1 MHTTGAMSFDA
12 IAVGARWRSPGR
24 TMTEAELVQSC
35 MTSGDWH
42 PIHADAEFAAS
53 TPMGQRIF
61 QGTWGVHVALGM
73 ATPFPPLGDL
83 VVGALGLSEWRYEAP
98 LRVGDT
104 VHVEVE
110 IAGKRRTGS
119 GERGILERRIRL
131 VRHDGTVVQ
140 QGVATNMVKAP
151 RAAAAEGTA

>member
-1 MHTTGAMSFDA
+1 MRTTDAMSFDA
-12 IAVGARWRSPGR
+12 IAVGAQWRSPGR
-24 TMTEAELVQSC
+24 TVTEADLVQSC

-61 QGTWGVHVALGM
+61 HGTWGVHIALGM

-83 VVGALGLSEWRYEAP
+83 VVGALGLSDWRYEAP

-104 VHVEVE
+104 VHVDVE

-119 GERGILERRIRL
+119 GARGILERRIRL
-131 VRHDGTVVQ
+131 IRHDGTVVQ
-140 QGVATNMVKAP
+140 QGVAASMVKVP
-151 RAAAAEGTA
+151 RAGAAEASA

>member
-1 MHTTGAMSFDA
+1 MHTEALSFDA
-12 IAVGARWRSPGR
+12 IVVGARWRSPGR
-24 TMTEAELVQSC
+24 TMSEAELVQSC
-35 MTSGDWH
+35 MSSGDWH

-73 ATPFPPLGDL
+73 ATPFPPLGDQ
-83 VVGALGLSEWRYEAP
+83 VIGALGLSEWRYEAP

-110 IAGKRRTGS
+110 IAGKRRTGA
-119 GERGILERRIRL
+119 GERGIVDRRLRL
-131 VRHDGTVVQ
+131 LRHDGTVVQ
-140 QGVATNMVKAP
+140 QGVATTLVKAP
-151 RAAAAEGTA
+151 RAAQSGGAA